1 MARTRAY
8 IRKVFSPNIAAVS
21 GGETIVRFVIN
32 PTVVNLDIEPSTAAE
47 ALLHTDGET
56 LLNTDGETLFNTG
69 A

>member
-8 IRKVFSPNIAAVS
+8 IRKVFSPIIASMSDGAS
-21 GGETIVRFVIN
+21 IVRFSIN
-32 PTVVNLDIEPSTAAE
+32 PKVVNLDIEPSTAAE